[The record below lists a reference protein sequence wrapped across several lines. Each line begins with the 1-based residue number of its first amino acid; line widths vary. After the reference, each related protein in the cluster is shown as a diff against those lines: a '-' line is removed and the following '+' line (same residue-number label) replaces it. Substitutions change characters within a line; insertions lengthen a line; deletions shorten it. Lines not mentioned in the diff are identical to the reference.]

1 MTPYQSK
8 IKIMTPYQK
17 LHDIVYL
24 ANKPNVAL
32 NGSVDINVEF
42 LNSVSVMVEELRD
55 CLELIQ
61 RLKGPGVQ
69 VGITSYLATRAID
82 QADFISHKYWPEE

>member
-1 MTPYQSK
+1 MT
-8 IKIMTPYQK
+8 TYQK
-17 LHDIVYL
+17 LRDIVHL

-32 NGSVDINVEF
+32 NGSVDIDLDF

-61 RLKGPGVQ
+61 RLKGPTTIQTGVASFL
-69 VGITSYLATRAID
+69 VNRAID
-82 QADFISHKYWPEE
+82 QADFAAYKYWPEE